1 MECSKLLYYKFGPF
15 LARFNLSSY
24 ERVKK
29 KSAWG
34 TLSRRVLQE
43 GRGELD
49 EGELAAAAR
58 AAHDV
63 RLLVEEHLRAEK
75 AEAPRVVNFQW
86 YFQRF

>member
-1 MECSKLLYYKFGPF
+1 MECSKIIFYKFGNF
-15 LARFNLSSY
+15 LARFNSSSH

-29 KSAWG
+29 KNAWG

-49 EGELAAAAR
+49 EGELAATAR
-58 AAHDV
+58 AADNV
-63 RLLVEEHLRAEK
+63 RLLVEEHLWAEK
-75 AEAPRVVNFQW
+75 ADAPRFVNFQL